1 MNLLFLSLQAGEVLV
16 ATSKSLNSKIR
27 KKSKYK
33 IRFPHQIDLRR
44 AGSRLFPT
52 KISQETE
59 FLIEP
64 KLQLQP
70 NYSQDRTIHDSFQND
85 QTFNEFWFLNGAS
98 GQCDAFNF
106 VCWPMPKRY
115 FVSDLHVLL
124 FLKRRPI
131 CGRPEQ
137 ISS

>member
-1 MNLLFLSLQAGEVLV
+1 MNLLLLSLHAGQVLV

-27 KKSKYK
+27 GKVK
-33 IRFPHQIDLRR
+33 IQNKISHQIDLRR

-70 NYSQDRTIHDSFQND
+70 NYSQDRTIHDSFQNYE
-85 QTFNEFWFLNGAS
+85 TFDEF
-98 GQCDAFNF
+98 
-106 VCWPMPKRY
+106 
-115 FVSDLHVLL
+115 
-124 FLKRRPI
+124 
-131 CGRPEQ
+131 
-137 ISS
+137 